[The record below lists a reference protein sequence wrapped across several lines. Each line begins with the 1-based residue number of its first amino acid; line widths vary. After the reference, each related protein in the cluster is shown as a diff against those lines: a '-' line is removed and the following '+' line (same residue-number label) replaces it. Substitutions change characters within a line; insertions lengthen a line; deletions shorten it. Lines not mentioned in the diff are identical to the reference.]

1 MIERRKLVMQ
11 TISNRTFDA
20 ERAHYGE
27 SYLLV
32 WDCSLL
38 TDLLGEG
45 RDHCG
50 KVVPVRLIDVLTVQH
65 MECIRQVP
73 IQVDGRFVC
82 RFIQNGE
89 QQIRERLGMG

>member
-11 TISNRTFDA
+11 TISNRTFDV

-27 SYLLV
+27 R
-32 WDCSLL
+32 
-38 TDLLGEG
+38 DLLGEG

-82 RFIQNGE
+82 RFIQNVE